1 MFESFGLNSKQII
14 SIGETK
20 ERIGFIKWISSKSQN
35 KIYDLYDL
43 TLNVALSSKVIF
55 SVKQSAMIL
64 LELYPDTG
72 T

>member
-14 SIGETK
+14 SIGDTN